1 VACLRGK
8 LLDIKMQS
16 ISASEFKENLSALS
30 LLDIRTPRER
40 ADFDLGGIHIPL
52 DDLLTR
58 IQALDP
64 SIKYTVI
71 CYNGTQSQIACRLL
85 AAKGLQA
92 QNVTGG
98 LEAYLSLA

>member
-1 VACLRGK
+1 MLT
-8 LLDIKMQS
+8 
-16 ISASEFKENLSALS
+16 ISAKDFKENLSALS

-52 DDLLTR
+52 DDLLAR
-58 IQALDP
+58 ISELNT
-64 SIKYTVI
+64 SINYTVI

-85 AAKGLQA
+85 AAKGYQA

>member
-1 VACLRGK
+1 MLGK

-16 ISASEFKENLSALS
+16 ISAKEFKENLSALS

-52 DDLLTR
+52 DELLTQ
-58 IQALDP
+58 IQALDLHVL
-64 SIKYTVI
+64 YTVI

-85 AAKGLQA
+85 AVKGLQA

>member
-1 VACLRGK
+1 MLT
-8 LLDIKMQS
+8 
-16 ISASEFKENLSALS
+16 ISAKEFKENLSALS

-52 DDLLTR
+52 DDLLAR
-58 IQALDP
+58 ISELNT
-64 SIKYTVI
+64 SINYTVI

-85 AAKGLQA
+85 VAKGYQA

-98 LEAYLSLA
+98 LEAYLSLASM

>member
-1 VACLRGK
+1 MLT
-8 LLDIKMQS
+8 
-16 ISASEFKENLSALS
+16 ISAKEFKENLSALS

-40 ADFDLGGIHIPL
+40 ADLDLGGIHIPL
-52 DDLLTR
+52 DDLLAR
-58 IQALDP
+58 ISELNI
-64 SIKYTVI
+64 SINYTVI

-85 AAKGLQA
+85 VAKGYQA

>member
-1 VACLRGK
+1 LLGK

-16 ISASEFKENLSALS
+16 ISAKEFKENLSALS

-52 DDLLTR
+52 DELLTQ
-58 IQALDP
+58 IQALDLHVL
-64 SIKYTVI
+64 YTVI

-85 AAKGLQA
+85 SAKGYKA

>member
-1 VACLRGK
+1 MLT
-8 LLDIKMQS
+8 
-16 ISASEFKENLSALS
+16 ISAKEFKENLSALS

-52 DDLLTR
+52 DDLLAR
-58 IQALDP
+58 ISELNS
-64 SIKYTVI
+64 SINYTVI

-85 AAKGLQA
+85 AAKGYQA

>member
-1 VACLRGK
+1 
-8 LLDIKMQS
+8 MQS
-16 ISASEFKENLSALS
+16 ISANDFKENFSALS

-52 DDLLTR
+52 DDLLAR
-58 IQALDP
+58 INELNP
-64 SIKYTVI
+64 TVLYTVI

-85 AAKGLQA
+85 AAKGYQA

-98 LEAYLSLA
+98 LEAYLSLP

>member
-1 VACLRGK
+1 MLGK
-8 LLDIKMQS
+8 QLDIKMLS
-16 ISASEFKENLSALS
+16 ISANEFKENLSALS

-58 IQALDP
+58 IHELNL
-64 SIKYTVI
+64 STKYTVI

-85 AAKGLQA
+85 TAKGIQA

-98 LEAYLSLA
+98 LEAYLSLP

>member
-1 VACLRGK
+1 
-8 LLDIKMQS
+8 MQS
-16 ISASEFKENLSALS
+16 ISAKDFKENLSALS

-40 ADFDLGGIHIPL
+40 ADFNLGGIHIPL
-52 DDLLTR
+52 DDLLTQ
-58 IQALDP
+58 IQELEP
-64 SIKYTVI
+64 SILYTVI

-85 AAKGLQA
+85 AAKGYQA

>member
-1 VACLRGK
+1 MLT
-8 LLDIKMQS
+8 
-16 ISASEFKENLSALS
+16 ISAKEFKENLSALS

-52 DDLLTR
+52 DDLLAR
-58 IQALDP
+58 ISELNT
-64 SIKYTVI
+64 SINYTVI

-85 AAKGLQA
+85 AAKGYQA

>member
-1 VACLRGK
+1 ML
-8 LLDIKMQS
+8 S
-16 ISASEFKENLSALS
+16 ISANEFKENLSALS

-52 DDLLTR
+52 DDLLAR
-58 IQALDP
+58 ITELNF
-64 SIKYTVI
+64 SVLYTVI

-85 AAKGLQA
+85 AAKGYQA